1 MLQVEE
7 LEGEQVEELELLA
20 AVVAQAR
27 EEATGLAVG
36 AVGLEQEL
44 VVVLV
49 AGQVLVLEPVQVPAE
64 PQPALALVV
73 VGVVVEVERVV
84 QGQELEEGSVY

>member
-36 AVGLEQEL
+36 AVVLEQEL
-44 VVVLV
+44 VVVL
-49 AGQVLVLEPVQVPAE
+49 AARQVRVLEPVQVPAE
-64 PQPALALVV
+64 LQPALVV

-84 QGQELEEGSVY
+84 QGEELEEGSVY

>member
-36 AVGLEQEL
+36 AVVLEQEL

-49 AGQVLVLEPVQVPAE
+49 ARQVLVLEPVQVPAE
-64 PQPALALVV
+64 LQPALVV
-73 VGVVVEVERVV
+73 VGVVAEVEQVV
-84 QGQELEEGSVY
+84 QRQELEEGSVY